1 MYMIPY
7 KWLWNDVTVRFTD
20 LGSDQGHGDGI
31 FISKFLL
38 LTVSF
43 RGLTYCIY
51 IFKSLFAKGSV
62 KLWTSFHANGNH
74 LHNSIKQ

>member
-1 MYMIPY
+1 MIS
-7 KWLWNDVTVRFTD
+7 LSGLQNDFTVRFTD
-20 LGSDQGHGDGI
+20 LSSDQVHRDGV
-31 FISKFLL
+31 FISKFVL
-38 LTVSF
+38 LTVLF

-62 KLWTSFHANGNH
+62 KLWTSFHANDNH